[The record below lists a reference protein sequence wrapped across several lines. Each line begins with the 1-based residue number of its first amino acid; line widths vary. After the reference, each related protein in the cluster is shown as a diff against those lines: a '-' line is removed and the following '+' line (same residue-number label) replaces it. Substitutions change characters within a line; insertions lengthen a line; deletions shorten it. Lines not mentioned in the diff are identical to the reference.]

1 MIRIQRIL
9 VPTDFSPA
17 SRCAIPYA
25 RDLARMFGAEVVVV
39 HVLELPHYPT
49 LFEGSA
55 MLVPPVD
62 ESLRR
67 QLAAQLDKLVEDE
80 LRAHGTSAR
89 ALVRDGAPRHEL
101 LAAARE
107 ERADLVVIATH
118 GYTGLRHVFLGST
131 AEQVVREAPC
141 PVLTVRATDGAG
153 R

>member
-1 MIRIQRIL
+1 M
-9 VPTDFSPA
+9 PTDFSAA

-67 QLAAQLDKLVEDE
+67 QLAAQLEKLVEEE

-89 ALVRDGAPRHEL
+89 ALIRDGAPRHEL

-107 ERADLVVIATH
+107 EQADLVVIATH

-141 PVLTVRATDGAG
+141 PVLTVRATDGAA